1 MKITMTES
9 EEIRSYLF
17 KLIDCSKQILDA
29 LPLELTPQPLD
40 YALGKLRTATNEIM
54 HDQIVNFKKLNRPIV
69 AVNSQAPE
77 LGIGMNSVGMLT
89 DRLTILLIK
98 EWCLRNKLNSDADKA
113 DQLYSTQTL
122 DVVEAMVN
130 TKRSN
135 SEMNAK
141 ITNIKAD
148 THATCWEEAYYGLLA
163 TNLLMWES
171 QEVLYTKDI
180 AQLPYDE
187 LKDYIKWF
195 SFSNIMRNEFIQH
208 CENFYWQN

>member
-1 MKITMTES
+1 MTKS
-9 EEIRSYLF
+9 GEIRSYLF
-17 KLIDCSKQILDA
+17 KLIDCSRQILAA
-29 LPLELTPQPLD
+29 LPIERTPQPLD

-54 HDQIVNFKKLNRPIV
+54 HEQIINFKKLNRPIV
-69 AVNSQAPE
+69 EVNSPAPE

-98 EWCLRNKLNSDADKA
+98 EWCLRNKPNSDADKA
-113 DQLYSTQTL
+113 DRLYSTQTL

-130 TKRSN
+130 AKRSN
-135 SEMNAK
+135 SAMNAK

-148 THATCWEEAYYGLLA
+148 TRATCWEEAYYGLLI

-171 QEVLYTKDI
+171 QEVLYIKDI

-195 SFSNIMRNEFIQH
+195 SFSNIIRNEFIQH
-208 CENFYWQN
+208 CEEFYWRN